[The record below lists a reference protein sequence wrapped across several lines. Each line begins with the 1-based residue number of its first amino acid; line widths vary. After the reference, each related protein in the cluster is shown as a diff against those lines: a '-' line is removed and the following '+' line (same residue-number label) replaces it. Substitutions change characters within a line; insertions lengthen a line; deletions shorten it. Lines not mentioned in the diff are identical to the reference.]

1 VTVEMEKMHGEPVD
15 VLAAYAHSQEM
26 QLLACGW
33 HEHALLERMF
43 GGSHTADLLHRAECA
58 VLVAPEPRGGRKGDG
73 AA

>member
-1 VTVEMEKMHGEPVD
+1 M
-15 VLAAYAHSQEM
+15 LATYARSQAM

-43 GGSHTADLLHRAECA
+43 AGAHGGLFHRAECA
-58 VLVAPEPRGGRKGDG
+58 VLVAPEPRHGGKGDG